1 MKVLGIR
8 FCKVAH
14 KDDAKA
20 LADTLGEKG
29 LGLTPTDMGESDGF
43 NGAVFPV
50 DDAAAKGL
58 GSWIEIWPAGEQ
70 MPEMTMLQIVVDYPD
85 EDSERQIVALGT
97 TDNVELSPVLTPV
110 QLMAHQELVRRIPV
124 PPSVV
129 DHVVALLR
137 ASRPGEGCPT
147 AVAEFVRWG
156 AGLWRPPAW
165 RFFPRRFWC
174 AVMRMAGFPSV

>member
-20 LADTLGEKG
+20 LADMLGENG
-29 LGLTPTDMGESDGF
+29 LGLTATDMGQSEDF

-70 MPEMTMLQIVVDYPD
+70 MPEMTMLQIVVDDADAFAEQAKKNGLNVKGPD
-85 EDSERQIVALGT
+85 DAHGERIYYL
-97 TDNVELSPVLTPV
+97 E
-110 QLMAHQELVRRIPV
+110 
-124 PPSVV
+124 
-129 DHVVALLR
+129 
-137 ASRPGEGCPT
+137 
-147 AVAEFVRWG
+147 G
-156 AGLWRPPAW
+156 AGGLPVA
-165 RFFPRRFWC
+165 FLSK
-174 AVMRMAGFPSV
+174 AG